1 MSKKRKY
8 LDIEKTCDICHNV
21 FNAHHDDIYRCDAC
35 EKIIRGLHT
44 SMYHDYTVKLD
55 KSMFYPLYEIL
66 ITYQVNDTR
75 GYYSNESIGDKYHIP
90 SSIRIIRNFESP
102 TETIRYPLL
111 KLFKT
116 SDMNK
121 NDFSIKSDNHIL
133 TSYYMPN
140 IYGDSE
146 TYCHGSYYKV
156 KSAQVVKKETIELDG

>member
-1 MSKKRKY
+1 MAERYKRKFASKRP
-8 LDIEKTCDICHNV
+8 DIEKICYACHKAFITPEKYIHNCKACD
-21 FNAHHDDIYRCDAC
+21 
-35 EKIIRGLHT
+35 KIIRGLHT
-44 SMYHDYTVKLD
+44 SIYGKSVKLD
-55 KSMFYPLYEIL
+55 EDMFYPLYDIL
-66 ITYQVNDTR
+66 ITYDVEDKTHD
-75 GYYSNESIGDKYHIP
+75 GYCSDSGEATIKK
-90 SSIRIIRNFESP
+90 RV
-102 TETIRYPLL
+102 ETIRYPLL

-146 TYCHGSYYKV
+146 KYCHGSYYKV